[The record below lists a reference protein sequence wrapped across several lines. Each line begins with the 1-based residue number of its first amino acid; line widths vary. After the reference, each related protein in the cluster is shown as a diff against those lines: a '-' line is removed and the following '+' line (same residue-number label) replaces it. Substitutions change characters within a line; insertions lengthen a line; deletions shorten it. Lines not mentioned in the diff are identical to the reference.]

1 VIVSPEPLAL
11 VFLLGMRHGLDP
23 DHVAMIDG
31 LTMRAVNAGRP
42 GAGWIGTWF
51 SIGHSAAVA
60 AVALLVAVFS
70 QRLSAP
76 PWLPNVIDWLVI
88 VLLVLVGTLNLRGL
102 LRASSDP
109 RPSFPDRVLPPA
121 LRNAAGPL
129 PTIMIGLLFGL
140 VFDTA
145 SQAAAWGAVASTQ
158 AGFTG
163 ALAITAAFAVGM
175 IMVDTID
182 SQIVARLAS
191 GEGGPRKAE
200 RWRRAAGWVIVG
212 LSFGTALY
220 ALLGMAGITL
230 GIADIAWTSAG
241 LLAAVSVAALL
252 QLARRYRQQP

>member
-1 VIVSPEPLAL
+1 
-11 VFLLGMRHGLDP
+11 
-23 DHVAMIDG
+23 
-31 LTMRAVNAGRP
+31 
-42 GAGWIGTWF
+42 
-51 SIGHSAAVA
+51 
-60 AVALLVAVFS
+60 
-70 QRLSAP
+70 
-76 PWLPNVIDWLVI
+76 
-88 VLLVLVGTLNLRGL
+88 
-102 LRASSDP
+102 
-109 RPSFPDRVLPPA
+109 
-121 LRNAAGPL
+121 
-129 PTIMIGLLFGL
+129 MIGLLFGL

-175 IMVDTID
+175 ILVDTID